1 MNLFQKY
8 KNIDIQR
15 IATLL
20 KNRVGQ
26 LRYVR
31 LVVKRRNKHK
41 VIALGY
47 AGAIAIAFILSL
59 TNNSNVN
66 ASIAPTDSI
75 NYIILE
81 NALDDSLQQEVSP
94 SLYPAKSIEN
104 IRSLQDMVEVEEK
117 EQHLEKELIVQKG
130 DTFISLLTDLGMSYN
145 EAHSIFATLKKVYN
159 PANLRIGQK
168 LHVSFTQ
175 DTQTNTLISLDSL
188 VIEPKVDHRY
198 ILEKNDQNQYIAKA
212 EKDELLEEVNSAT
225 GKISG
230 SLSVSM
236 RKQGVPGKIVA
247 KFSNLFGAAVDF
259 RRDVRNGDK
268 FEVIY
273 ENHIT
278 PSGEVVKTGNI
289 IYAGLILRKD
299 KLELYRFT
307 DSKGNVDYYN
317 EKGLAMKRTLHRKPL
332 AFQNARISSPFGKRR
347 HPILKRVIIHWGV
360 DYAAPKGTAIYA
372 AGDGVIQVAK
382 YNGGYG
388 NYIKIRHNSE
398 YSTAYGHM
406 QKFARGM
413 RPGVRV
419 KQGQVI
425 GYVGSTGRSTG
436 PHLHYEIV
444 QNGRRVNPLKI
455 KAAAGENLKGNNLKK
470 FKTQVAEIKKAYN
483 TMFAQNSSAKVAK
496 K

>member
-1 MNLFQKY
+1 MNWFQNY
-8 KNIDIQR
+8 KNIDVKGIV
-15 IATLL
+15 TSL
-20 KNRVGQ
+20 KNRFSQ

-47 AGAIAIAFILSL
+47 AGAIAVAFILSL

-81 NALDDSLQQEVSP
+81 NALDDSLLQETSP

-117 EQHLEKELIVQKG
+117 EQHLEKELVVQKG

-145 EAHSIFATLKKVYN
+145 DAHSIYTTLKKIYN
-159 PANLRIGQK
+159 PESLRIGQK
-168 LHVSFTQ
+168 LHVSLTQ
-175 DTQTNTLISLDSL
+175 DTQTNALISLDYL
-188 VIEPKVDHRY
+188 MIEPKVGHRY
-198 ILEKNDQNQYIAKA
+198 ILEKNDQNQYIAKS

-225 GKISG
+225 GTISG

-372 AGDGVIQVAK
+372 GGDGVVQVAK

-406 QKFARGM
+406 QKFAKGI

-436 PHLHYEIV
+436 PHLHYEVV

-470 FKTQVAEIKKAYN
+470 FKTQVAEIKKTYS

>member
-117 EQHLEKELIVQKG
+117 EQHLEKELVVQKG

-145 EAHSIFATLKKVYN
+145 DAHSIFTTLKKVYN
-159 PANLRIGQK
+159 PASLRIGQK
-168 LHVSFTQ
+168 LHVSLTQ
-175 DTQTNTLISLDSL
+175 DTQTNALISLDSL
-188 VIEPKVDHRY
+188 VIEPKVGHRY

-225 GKISG
+225 GTISG

-372 AGDGVIQVAK
+372 GGDGVVQVAK

-406 QKFARGM
+406 QRFAKGI

-436 PHLHYEIV
+436 PHLHYEV
-444 QNGRRVNPLKI
+444 VKNGRRVNPLKI

>member
-8 KNIDIQR
+8 KNIDVKR
-15 IATLL
+15 IATSLISNL
-20 KNRVGQ
+20 SQ
-26 LRYVR
+26 FRYVR
-31 LVVKRRNKHK
+31 LIVKRRNKHK

-59 TNNSNVN
+59 TNNSSVN

-81 NALDDSLQQEVSP
+81 NALDDSLQESAYNSV
-94 SLYPAKSIEN
+94 YPQKSIEN
-104 IRSLQDMVEVEEK
+104 IRSLQDIVAVEEK
-117 EQHLEKELIVQKG
+117 EQNIEKELVVEKG
-130 DTFISLLTDLGMSYN
+130 DTFISLLTDLGMNYS
-145 EAHSIFATLKKVYN
+145 EAHGIFTTLKKIYN
-159 PANLRIGQK
+159 PANLRIGQQIW
-168 LHVSFTQ
+168 VSLTQ
-175 DTQTNTLISLDSL
+175 DSQTNSLISLNSL
-188 VIEPKVDHRY
+188 VIEPKVGHRY
-198 ILEKNDQNQYIAKA
+198 ILEKNNQNQYIAKA

-225 GKISG
+225 GTISG

-236 RKQGVPGKIVA
+236 RKQGVPNKIIA

-259 RRDVRNGDK
+259 RRDVKNGDK

-299 KLELYRFT
+299 KLELYRFR
-307 DSKGNVDYYN
+307 DAKGNIDYYN

-347 HPILKRVIIHWGV
+347 HPILKRVLIHWGV

-372 AGDGVIQVAK
+372 AGDGVVQVAK

-406 QKFARGM
+406 QKFAKGM

-436 PHLHYEIV
+436 PHLHYEVV

-470 FKTQVAEIKKAYN
+470 FKTQVAEIKKAYQS
-483 TMFAQNSSAKVAK
+483 MFAQNASAKVAK

>member
-8 KNIDIQR
+8 KNIDVKR
-15 IATLL
+15 IATSLISNL
-20 KNRVGQ
+20 SQ
-26 LRYVR
+26 FRYVR
-31 LVVKRRNKHK
+31 LIVKRRNKHK

-59 TNNSNVN
+59 TNNSSVN

-81 NALDDSLQQEVSP
+81 NALDDSLQESAYNSV
-94 SLYPAKSIEN
+94 YPQKSIEN
-104 IRSLQDMVEVEEK
+104 IRSFQDIVAVEEK
-117 EQHLEKELIVQKG
+117 EQNIEKELVVEKG
-130 DTFISLLTDLGMSYN
+130 DTFISLLTDLGMNYS
-145 EAHSIFATLKKVYN
+145 EAHGIFTTLKKIYN

-168 LHVSFTQ
+168 IWVSLTQ
-175 DTQTNTLISLDSL
+175 DSQTNSLISLNSL
-188 VIEPKVDHRY
+188 VIEPKVGHRY
-198 ILEKNDQNQYIAKA
+198 ILEKNNQNQYIAKA

-225 GKISG
+225 GTISG

-236 RKQGVPGKIVA
+236 RKQGVPNKIIA

-259 RRDVRNGDK
+259 RRDVKNGDK

-299 KLELYRFT
+299 KLELYRFR
-307 DSKGNVDYYN
+307 DAKGNIDYYN

-347 HPILKRVIIHWGV
+347 HPILKRVLIHWGV

-372 AGDGVIQVAK
+372 AGDGVVQVAK

-406 QKFARGM
+406 QKFAKGM

-436 PHLHYEIV
+436 PHLHYEVV

-470 FKTQVAEIKKAYN
+470 FKTQVAEIKKAYQS
-483 TMFAQNSSAKVAK
+483 MFAQNASAKVAK